1 MKDVIK
7 QALKREMAGEDPVK
21 VLEISREHSVAPTSE
36 RLEKIRGSATSVEKV
51 ADFPSAPWRMVTMI
65 ESLANQK
72 RITPNMLQAAQ
83 FYVTLRY
90 LMEGRSAGIGRY
102 GDFQEASPSWS
113 RINTTEEKMKAAKLF
128 KGAQLAAFGTQ
139 TKSGEWVLDEALRQ
153 AVEPI
158 LLGDVEKSWPLEKIG
173 GFLGTYRK
181 RDTKS
186 ATGVQEIVAVLR
198 RLRLFFRFNADDD

>member
-21 VLEISREHSVAPTSE
+21 VLEVSRQHAVAPTAE
-36 RLEKIRGSATSVEKV
+36 RLQKLRGSSTGVEKV
-51 ADFPSAPWRMVTMI
+51 ADFPSAAWRMIPVV
-65 ESLANQK
+65 ESLAVQK
-72 RITPNMLQAAQ
+72 RVTPNMLQAAQ

-90 LMEGRSAGIGRY
+90 LMEGRSSGIGRY

-113 RINTTEEKMKAAKLF
+113 RVNTTDEKMKAAKLF

-139 TKSGEWVLDEALRQ
+139 TKSGEWVIDEALRQ

-158 LLGDVEKSWPLEKIG
+158 LLGDPEKSWPFEKIG

-198 RLRLFFRFNADDD
+198 RLRLFFRFNEDD